1 MKNIVPCV
9 LIAIFLS
16 GCGLFFRE
24 PYNKVN
30 YYDLSYPKEKQSI
43 GDLRLSVSGIKADK
57 PYSDKMVF
65 RVSEN
70 RIEMDEF
77 NRWSCNPSDLVGK
90 YFTLAFENSSK
101 DGSKS
106 YNLSA
111 EILRMEADLKSSSV
125 ILILQVSV
133 QSPENGNAGIQ
144 WRCRLKNTYSQT
156 ISVEKVT
163 GENFAKGVEA
173 AMVKICA
180 ELSQDIQKIKE

>member
-9 LIAIFLS
+9 LIGIFLS

-43 GDLRLSVSGIKADK
+43 GDLGLSVSGIKADK

-77 NRWSCNPSDLVGK
+77 NRWSCNPSDLISK
-90 YFTLAFENSSK
+90 YFTLAFDFENSSK
-101 DGSKS
+101 DKSKWCL
-106 YNLSA
+106 LSM
-111 EILRMEADLKSSSV
+111 EILRIEANLKTSSV
-125 ILILQVSV
+125 ELILKVSIHNSTNHNV
-133 QSPENGNAGIQ
+133 V
-144 WRCRLKNTYSQT
+144 LKKTYSQT

-163 GENFAKGVEA
+163 GESFAKGVET
-173 AMVKICA
+173 AMGKICA
-180 ELSQDIQKIKE
+180 ELSQDIQKIKQ